1 MSEERWYVAQTQPHS
16 ELKALTHLQRQGFA
30 TYLPRYLKRRKHARR
45 VDVVGVPLFPR
56 YLFVQIGLTT
66 QRWRSIFSTVGVS
79 QLICSGDM
87 PTPVPDTVVPSLRAR
102 EDASGY
108 IKLERRPLF
117 APGDRLRVVDGIFGD
132 CLGLYDGMADS
143 DRVALLLDML
153 GRKVRVLVDADSVAA
168 A

>member
-16 ELKALTHLQRQGFA
+16 ELKAVTHLQRQGFT

-79 QLICSGDM
+79 QLICSGDI
-87 PTPVPDTVVPSLRAR
+87 PTPVPGTVVPSLRAR

-132 CLGLYDGMADS
+132 CLALYDGTADG